1 MMRSL
6 GDLTTKTLQTLNL
19 PRKTTHQ
26 IVIQTVDLQEEK
38 LLALQHW
45 LGLTLLTKKNQHL
58 ILSHRMTLAI
68 AIAIAILVRTANHRT
83 MRRSCQKKREL
94 MQAELKR
101 TRRTRTK

>member
-19 PRKTTHQ
+19 PRKTTDQ

-45 LGLTLLTKKNQHL
+45 LGLTLLTKKNRHL
-58 ILSHRMTLAI
+58 ILSHRMTL

-83 MRRSCQKKREL
+83 MRRSCQKKREV

>member
-1 MMRSL
+1 MMRRL

-19 PRKTTHQ
+19 PRKTTDQ

-45 LGLTLLTKKNQHL
+45 LGLTLLTKKNRHL
-58 ILSHRMTLAI
+58 ILSHRMTL

-83 MRRSCQKKREL
+83 MRRSCQKKREV

>member
-68 AIAIAILVRTANHRT
+68 AIAILVRTANHRT